1 MQIRTR
7 NQKLA
12 AGALTALAC
21 GALAVSTAVAHPQKV
36 THVSSK
42 VKIAYQPPGNEYSP
56 DTGFTGK
63 VKAKKGCAKKRT
75 VKLSHYGKTKTSK
88 KGAYAFGVSGTGADP
103 GTYKV
108 KVLSKTIAGG
118 DIVCDPVKATITVKG

>member
-7 NQKLA
+7 NKKLA

-21 GALAVSTAVAHPQKV
+21 GVLGVSAADAHPQKV
-36 THVSSK
+36 THITSK
-42 VKIAYQPPGNEYSP
+42 VKIAYQPPGSEYSP
-56 DTGFTGK
+56 DTGFTGT
-63 VKAKKGCAKKRT
+63 VKAKQGCGAKRS

-88 KGAYAFGVSGTGADP
+88 SGTYAFGVSGTGADP

-118 DIVCDPVKATITVKG
+118 DIVCDSVKATITVKA